1 MADPRTKKI
10 ILVAGLAILT
20 MSGFL
25 IGAAYLEKM
34 NTPSEDPTPGIAA
47 EGEAIMGD
55 DIVNYA
61 QVVDQHNKAVEKSDR
76 GVRVMFEKY
85 IPKVLKP
92 KPEVPSGTKLESDT
106 DLESL
111 KISHFVSKTPYR
123 AAVAAIQK
131 ANKRDEETII
141 VPFGRMLKCE
151 LVNAIDSTNMSTPI
165 VGLVM
170 EDLWIDGRVVIP
182 AGSEVH
188 GTAATDKSRD
198 RICSQDNWVIV
209 FPKTCN
215 NWARKSISVKSV
227 VLDREDKTG
236 EGKTFGITDGSYGI
250 RGYRIQS
257 TEMDELKIF
266 AAAFL
271 EAALAGFEK
280 TAPVGVS
287 GSIQTIPNASNAAL
301 SGSGAV
307 MNEYIQMIKGQIAE
321 KGFYIRVPGGKQFYL
336 YIQEEIALAEE
347 GGVLRILTPEEQS
360 VGVALHEAQNFLA
373 GEGHYED
380 K

>member
-1 MADPRTKKI
+1 MTDPRTKKI
-10 ILVAGLAILT
+10 ILALVLAILT
-20 MSGFL
+20 MT
-25 IGAAYLEKM
+25 IVVVVAAYLEKTKVSGE
-34 NTPSEDPTPGIAA
+34 NYTLPIHTKE
-47 EGEAIMGD
+47 EAILGD

-61 QVVDQHNKAVEKSDR
+61 QIVDQHNKSVEKSDR

-85 IPKVLKP
+85 IPNVLKP
-92 KPEVPSGTKLESDT
+92 KPEVQNGTKLESDP
-106 DLESL
+106 DLESF

-131 ANKRDEETII
+131 ASKREEETII
-141 VPFGRMLKCE
+141 IPFGRMLKCE
-151 LVNAIDSTNMSTPI
+151 LVNAIDSTNVSTPI

-188 GTAATDKSRD
+188 GTATSDKSRD
-198 RICSQDNWVIV
+198 RICSHDKWVIV
-209 FPKTCN
+209 FPKNCKH
-215 NWARKSISVKSV
+215 WGRKSISIKSV

-301 SGSGAV
+301 SGAGAV
-307 MNEYIQMIKGQIAE
+307 MNEYIQMIKGQMAE

-347 GGVLRILTPEEQS
+347 GGMLRILTPEEQS
-360 VGVALHEAQNFLA
+360 VDVALHEAKNLLA
-373 GEGHYED
+373 GEVTL
-380 K
+380 